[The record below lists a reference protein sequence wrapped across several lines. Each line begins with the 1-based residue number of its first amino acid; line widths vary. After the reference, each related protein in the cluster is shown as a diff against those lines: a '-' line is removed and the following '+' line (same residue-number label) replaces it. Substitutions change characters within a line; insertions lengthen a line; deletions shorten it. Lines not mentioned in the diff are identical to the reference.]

1 MVVVGIARTRSSHAE
16 MPQVNWPLTQ
26 KDGAR
31 QYSPKD
37 IGAGAHQET
46 GAKQIAKEGVHHN
59 G

>member
-1 MVVVGIARTRSSHAE
+1 